1 MNHAASMPSFLPM
14 LTSLLIVLGLFAV
27 AVWGLRRMGVAP
39 RTGGAGPMRLISQLP
54 LGPRERVVIVEVGD
68 RWVLLGVGTGGI
80 TRLGTV
86 AKGSLPAGPAPGPAF
101 GALLE
106 RLRSGMR

>member
-1 MNHAASMPSFLPM
+1 MTHPAGMPSFLPM
-14 LTSLLIVLGLFAV
+14 FTSLLVVLGLFAA
-27 AVWGLRRMGVAP
+27 AVWGLRRMGLAP
-39 RTGGAGPMRLISQLP
+39 RAGSGPMRLVSQLA

-68 RWVLLGVGTGGI
+68 RWVLLGVGASGI

-86 AKGSLPAGPAPGPAF
+86 AKEEFPTSPQPGPAF

-106 RLRSGMR
+106 RVRGRTR